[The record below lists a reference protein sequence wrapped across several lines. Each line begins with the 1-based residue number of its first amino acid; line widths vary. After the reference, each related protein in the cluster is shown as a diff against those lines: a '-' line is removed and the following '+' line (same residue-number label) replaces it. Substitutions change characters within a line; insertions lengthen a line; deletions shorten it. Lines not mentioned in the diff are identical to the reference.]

1 MKLKPD
7 QRRAIINEMVLSELF
22 SEKAW
27 ARRYGISPRTVK
39 RLRAEARERMALNV
53 PQNISVTL
61 FNSNREPETSL
72 SNKSQDSV
80 TGIHQTKGTEKA

>member
-7 QRRAIINEMVLSELF
+7 QRRAILNEMILSELF

-27 ARRYGISPRTVK
+27 ARRYGISARTVK
-39 RLRAEARERMALNV
+39 RLRAEARERLAQSV

-61 FNSNREPETSL
+61 FNAVRER
-72 SNKSQDSV
+72 KR
-80 TGIHQTKGTEKA
+80 A

>member
-27 ARRYGISPRTVK
+27 ARRYGVSVRTVK
-39 RLRAEARERMALNV
+39 RLRAEARERLALNV
-53 PQNISVTL
+53 PESISVTL
-61 FNSNREPETSL
+61 FNGSRKT
-72 SNKSQDSV
+72 
-80 TGIHQTKGTEKA
+80 A